1 MMSGAGEWKLDAA
14 QVKKWVKDNSLA
26 FVIGYT
32 LATGELHMIIADLLG
47 LV

>member
-1 MMSGAGEWKLDAA
+1 MTIDAERCKEG
-14 QVKKWVKDNSLA
+14 VKENALA
-26 FVIGYT
+26 FIIGYT

>member
-1 MMSGAGEWKLDAA
+1 MTFDAELC
-14 QVKKWVKDNSLA
+14 KEWVKDNALA

>member
-1 MMSGAGEWKLDAA
+1 MPFDAE
-14 QVKKWVKDNSLA
+14 QVKEWVKDNALA

>member
-1 MMSGAGEWKLDAA
+1 MMDFDAEMC
-14 QVKKWVKDNSLA
+14 KEWVKDNALA

>member
-1 MMSGAGEWKLDAA
+1 MMFFDAE
-14 QVKKWVKDNSLA
+14 QCKEWVKNNALA

>member
-1 MMSGAGEWKLDAA
+1 MPFDAEMCRE
-14 QVKKWVKDNSLA
+14 WVKENALA

-32 LATGELHMIIADLLG
+32 LATGELHLIIADVLG